1 MSEENVELARQSMEA
16 LERRDRT
23 AWLALHDEDY
33 EVVPIRDWPEAGGR
47 GREDAWDGIIEML
60 DTFQRVPVDNVEV
73 VDAGADKVLVQQ
85 RVDLRGAGSGAG
97 VEYASWAVVTIRQG
111 LILRTEFFADR
122 DEALEAAGLSE

>member
-33 EVVPIRDWPEAGGR
+33 EVVPIRDWPESGGGGR
-47 GREDAWDGIIEML
+47 EEAWDGIIEML
-60 DTFQRVPVDNVEV
+60 DTFQRVPVDDIQV

-85 RVDLRGAGSGAG
+85 RLDLRGSGSGAG

-122 DEALEAAGLSE
+122 DEALEAAGLEE